1 MIRQVPARDIA
12 QAFLEACHLELAA
25 LKPGNVHVHAAGH
38 GMQTDHFERAATAA
52 TPHMATPGLSV
63 GARIRRAVEASF
75 KAAGCNTNLGI
86 ILLCAPL
93 AYAASEPGPGDDLRA
108 RLDHVLHH
116 LDKSDAAETFTA
128 IAHANP
134 GGLGRADEADV
145 AAPAEVTL
153 LRAMELAS
161 DRDRIARAYVT
172 GYADIFDF
180 GLPLYRSAL
189 SAAETPE
196 LAVTT
201 LHMHYLAEFPD
212 THIVRKYGEAVAKS
226 VQDAA
231 RALAG
236 HWQPVVRQSSLP
248 ALREFDI
255 QLKADAI
262 NPGTT
267 ADFVVATIFTEKLL
281 AHLASPST

>member
-1 MIRQVPARDIA
+1 MTPQVPARDIA
-12 QAFLEACHLELAA
+12 RTFLEACHLELAA

-38 GMQTDHFERAATAA
+38 GMQTGHFERAAAA
-52 TPHMATPGLSV
+52 AAPHMATPGLSV
-63 GARIRRAVEASF
+63 GTRIRRTVEASF

-93 AYAASEPGPGDDLRA
+93 AYAAGEPGPGDDLRA

-116 LDKSDAAETFTA
+116 LDKSDAAEAFTA

-134 GGLGRADEADV
+134 GGLGSSDEADV

-153 LRAMELAS
+153 LRAMELAAG
-161 DRDRIARAYVT
+161 RDRIARAYVT

-180 GLPLYRSAL
+180 GLPLYQTAL
-189 SAAETPE
+189 KAAETPD

-201 LHMHYLAEFPD
+201 LHMHYVSEFPD
-212 THIVRKYGEAVAKS
+212 THIVRKYGDAVAKR
-226 VQDAA
+226 VQDAS
-231 RALAG
+231 RALAD
-236 HWQPVVRQSSLP
+236 HWQPVVRRSSLP
-248 ALREFDI
+248 ALADLDR

-267 ADFVVATIFTEKLL
+267 ADFVVATVFTEKLL
-281 AHLASPST
+281 AHLASPRT